1 MIPESSRTSKGF
13 AGWERL
19 LEDLK
24 GPPLVVRTSGLESDL
39 GLVFVETGI
48 DGERPLATVGVDTGE
63 LLVVGERRL
72 GELHGL
78 ELERERVSLRVRRRL
93 EDSFGLGEL
102 EELYLRRFEL
112 LWDWKYSGY
121 SVSMR
126 FLLTVK
132 AGYAE

>member
-1 MIPESSRTSKGF
+1 M
-13 AGWERL
+13 
-19 LEDLK
+19 
-24 GPPLVVRTSGLESDL
+24 
-39 GLVFVETGI
+39 

-63 LLVVGERRL
+63 LLVVGERCL
-72 GELHGL
+72 GELKGL
-78 ELERERVSLRVRRRL
+78 ELEQERVSLRVRRHL

-102 EELYLRRFEL
+102 EELRLRGFEL